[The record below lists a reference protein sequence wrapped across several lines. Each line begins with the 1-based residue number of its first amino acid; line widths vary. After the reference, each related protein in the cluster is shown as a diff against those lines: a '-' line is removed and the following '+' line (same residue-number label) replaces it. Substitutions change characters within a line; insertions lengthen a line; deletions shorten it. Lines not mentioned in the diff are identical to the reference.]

1 MIVKEFV
8 PRELTEMESDIR
20 LAALHM
26 ALGFVALDPEMIVTP
41 DDTIEVAETFRQF
54 LMGHPI
60 AKQG

>member
-1 MIVKEFV
+1 MVVTEFV

-20 LAALHM
+20 LASLHM
-26 ALGFVALDPEMIVTP
+26 ALNFIALDPDMCGTADETV
-41 DDTIEVAETFRQF
+41 EVAETFRQF